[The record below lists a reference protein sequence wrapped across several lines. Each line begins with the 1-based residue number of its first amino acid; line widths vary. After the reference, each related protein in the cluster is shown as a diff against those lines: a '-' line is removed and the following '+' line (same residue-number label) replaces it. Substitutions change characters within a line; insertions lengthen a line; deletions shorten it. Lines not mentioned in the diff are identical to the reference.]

1 MKHEPISLT
10 LNEITARI
18 FNDTDEEWWR
28 VMWLD
33 PPIPESAP
41 AEQWA
46 DWEEAYLAAHEKDV
60 YRVVWPE
67 HVIVPRFNS
76 DANYLPC
83 ED

>member
-33 PPIPESAP
+33 RPTNPGISPG
-41 AEQWA
+41 
-46 DWEEAYLAAHEKDV
+46 
-60 YRVVWPE
+60 
-67 HVIVPRFNS
+67 
-76 DANYLPC
+76 
-83 ED
+83 